1 MILSVMS
8 FSMTMHLTNGNKEN
22 SIIDESGLSPSLEVK
37 KKTGQLT
44 CPTHH
49 SETLRDL
56 FQSHEIVAWLF
67 NSDKSSVFARICLLQ
82 VMISVTI
89 LIDFSGKL
97 SSVYVEDCAAQNW
110 LYMVVVLKN

>member
-8 FSMTMHLTNGNKEN
+8 FSMTKHLANGNKEN
-22 SIIDESGLSPSLEVK
+22 SIINESGLSPSLGAKEK
-37 KKTGQLT
+37 KADLLT

-56 FQSHEIVAWLF
+56 FQSHELVGLF

-82 VMISVTI
+82 VMISVT
-89 LIDFSGKL
+89 
-97 SSVYVEDCAAQNW
+97 V
-110 LYMVVVLKN
+110 